1 MAQTGWLFQATD
13 NHDPNGCSIAWRPRV
28 TKENIILNKRDK
40 KDLRKKLRNNGTA
53 AEVVLWKYL
62 KGSQVLGKKFR
73 RQASIGRYIVD
84 FYCPECRLIVE
95 LDGAAHFSI
104 LKEDEEAERTR
115 YFEGLGLRVLR
126 FENRVVYRDLE
137 FVLHRIEEELQRSK
151 RLP

>member
-1 MAQTGWLFQATD
+1 
-13 NHDPNGCSIAWRPRV
+13 V
-28 TKENIILNKRDK
+28 TKENIIFNKRDK
-40 KDLRKKLRNNGTA
+40 KDLRKKLRHNGTA
-53 AEVVLWKYL
+53 AVLWKYL

-104 LKEDEEAERTR
+104 LKEHEEAERTR
-115 YFEGLGLRVLR
+115 YFEGPGLRILR

-137 FVLHRIEEELQRSK
+137 FVLHRIEEELQASK
-151 RLP
+151 RCLKQPPRLRL

>member
-1 MAQTGWLFQATD
+1 M
-13 NHDPNGCSIAWRPRV
+13 
-28 TKENIILNKRDK
+28 TKENIIFNKRDK
-40 KDLRKKLRNNGTA
+40 KDLRKKLRHNGTA

-62 KGSQVLGKKFR
+62 KGSQVLGEKFR

-104 LKEDEEAERTR
+104 LKEHEEAERTR
-115 YFEGLGLRVLR
+115 YFEGLGLRILR

-137 FVLHRIEEELQRSK
+137 FVLHRIEEELQASK